1 MDFQPARQSICPEI
15 NFHFRQK
22 VLISDMFF
30 KKNKFMLLNLK
41 NPVVF
46 LDLETTGMDIAK
58 DRIVEIALLKIQL
71 DGSEEELLHR
81 VNPEIPI
88 SEEAKGIHGISNQDV
103 AGEPTFK
110 AVAKKLAKFIEGCD
124 LGGFNS
130 NRFDIPLL
138 AEEFLRADVDID
150 LKKRKFIDVQAI
162 FHKMEKRTLAA
173 AYLFYCKKPLI
184 NAHSALADTR
194 ATYEVLQ
201 AQLDAYQGVQYED
214 SRGNTCI
221 PVVNDVAKLS
231 EFSAYD
237 RNVDFVGRIVY
248 NEKGV
253 EVFNFGKN
261 KGMPVEKVLQEQPGY
276 FGWIMNGDF
285 PLYTKRVL
293 TQIKLRMMTK

>member
-1 MDFQPARQSICPEI
+1 MQ
-15 NFHFRQK
+15 
-22 VLISDMFF
+22 
-30 KKNKFMLLNLK
+30 LNLK

-46 LDLETTGMDIAK
+46 LDLETTGIDIVK
-58 DRIVEIALLKIQL
+58 DRIVEIALLKVHL

-81 VNPEIPI
+81 INPEIPI
-88 SEEAKGIHGISNQDV
+88 SAEATRVHGITNEDV

-110 AVAKKLAKFIEGCD
+110 EVAKKLAKFIEGCD
-124 LGGFNS
+124 LAGFNS
-130 NRFDIPLL
+130 NRFDVPLL

-173 AYLFYCKKPLI
+173 AYLFYCKKPLTD
-184 NAHSALADTR
+184 AHNALADTR

-201 AQLDAYQGVQYED
+201 AQLDTYQGAEYED
-214 SRGNTCI
+214 NHGKTST
-221 PVVNDVAKLS
+221 PVVNDVEKLS

-248 NEKGV
+248 DENGV

-261 KGMPVEKVLQEQPGY
+261 KGVPVEKVLQEQPGY
-276 FGWIMNGDF
+276 FGWIMNSEF
-285 PLYTKRVL
+285 PLYTKKVL
-293 TQIKLRMMTK
+293 TRIKLRMLEK